1 MGVVGAVTG
10 FVFSV
15 ASYVV
20 SKRQMK
26 KMQKT
31 AKRTY
36 SDVMATETSNTM
48 PIPIIYGTVKNA
60 GNLIY
65 SRLLDNKTR
74 IVKLICFCDGKIK
87 GIRDIRLDD
96 IEIGSYLFEGVSENR
111 ELGDGVQKREGRVE
125 GSNN

>member
-1 MGVVGAVTG
+1 MGIASAIIG

-15 ASYVV
+15 TSYIVN
-20 SKRQMK
+20 KRQMK
-26 KMQKT
+26 KMPKT

-65 SRLLDNKTR
+65 SRLFDDKTR
-74 IVKLICFCDGKIK
+74 VI
-87 GIRDIRLDD
+87 
-96 IEIGSYLFEGVSENR
+96 
-111 ELGDGVQKREGRVE
+111 
-125 GSNN
+125 